1 MSGFITPTPLPPDV
15 LLERRGGLMER
26 PLLILAPQDTV
37 SLLKRWPVAKKT
49 FFTHNL
55 AELIELISGEREPL
69 VLLDPRMIVEGEL
82 DTARVLRDM
91 PARPVVAVLAGAEK
105 LHEALPLASQLGLG
119 VVLPEDC
126 FHSSTDLN
134 QLAEW
139 IASNGPPIGLAS
151 HLFPGTEIHR
161 RLVAQR
167 HNKAEIIEEILNFA
181 RKRRADTKFL
191 FELRLILEETI
202 NNAVFHAFHDAQG
215 NEKYNIETF
224 ENLAPDERVEI
235 EFAADARTIAMAVT
249 DNQGSLRRET
259 ILGKIQRQCSS
270 EGLLDQNG
278 RGLHLVYSLAGR
290 CMFHLAKRRMTQVV
304 TLFPI
309 DHDSWPHAGLQRPL
323 LIFSKA

>member
-15 LLERRGGLMER
+15 FIERRGGLMER
-26 PLLILAPQDTV
+26 PLLILAPQETV
-37 SLLKRWPVAKKT
+37 TQLKRWPVAKKT
-49 FFTHNL
+49 FFTHDL

-69 VLLDPRMIVEGEL
+69 VLLDPRMVSDGDL
-82 DTARVLRDM
+82 DTARLLRDM
-91 PARPVVAVLAGAEK
+91 PARPIVAVLAGAENM
-105 LHEALPLASQLGLG
+105 HEALPLAAQLGLG
-119 VVLPEDC
+119 AILPEDC
-126 FHSSTDLN
+126 FHSSTDLK

-139 IASNGPPIGLAS
+139 IAMGGPATGIAAHLA
-151 HLFPGTEIHR
+151 PDAQIHR
-161 RLVAQR
+161 RSIAR
-167 HNKAEIIEEILNFA
+167 RSDKAEIIEEILNFA
-181 RKRRADTKFL
+181 RKLRADTKFL
-191 FELRLILEETI
+191 FELRLILEESV

-224 ENLAPDERVEI
+224 ESLGPEEKVEI
-235 EFAADARTIAMAVT
+235 EFAADSRSIALAVT

-259 ILGKIQRQCSS
+259 ILGKIQRQCSA

-290 CMFHLAKRRMTQVV
+290 CLFHLAHRKLTQVV

-309 DHDSWPHAGLQRPL
+309 DHESWPHAGLQRPL